1 MTTPQPRNQLLR
13 SLPPDRCAA
22 ILAQAEPVDLPKRKL
37 LYDLHAP
44 IEDVYFIED
53 GVASIVSLLRDG
65 TAVETATCGCEG
77 MIGIPLFLGAD
88 HVSTQALQQVPGR
101 GWRLPRENFLQ
112 HLQESPELRSYL
124 GRYTQA
130 MMTLIAQNSACNRR
144 HTIEERAV
152 RWLLMTH
159 DQVEHDSF
167 ELTHQFFSQMLG
179 VRRATITVTAGGL
192 QEAGYIKYHRGVVT
206 IVNRE
211 GLLDVCCE
219 CYAIIHNEYARQL
232 GWDSL
237 VPDPLAKMR
246 VSDRAFSTVADG
258 A

>member
-1 MTTPQPRNQLLR
+1 M
-13 SLPPDRCAA
+13 
-22 ILAQAEPVDLPKRKL
+22 LALAEKVDLPKSKL
-37 LYDLHAP
+37 LYGLQAP
-44 IEDVYFIED
+44 IKHVYFIED
-53 GVASIVSLLRDG
+53 GVASIVSVLRDG
-65 TAVETATCGCEG
+65 TAVETSTCGCEG

-88 HVSTQALQQVPGR
+88 QVATQALQQIPGH
-101 GWRLPRENFLQ
+101 GWRLPRDAFLSCLEN
-112 HLQESPELRSYL
+112 SRELRRYL

-130 MMTLIAQNSACNRR
+130 LMTLIAQNSACNRR

-179 VRRATITVTAGGL
+179 VRRATITVIAGAL
-192 QEAGYIKYHRGVVT
+192 QEAGYIKYHRGEIT

-211 GLLDVCCE
+211 GLVDMSCE

-232 GWDSL
+232 GWKTML
-237 VPDPLAKMR
+237 PDPLAEMD
-246 VSDRAFSTVADG
+246 VSEGKFSTVADG